1 MTAHKAPLNPP
12 LTLTILAAGT
22 VAFFT
27 LGVIQAMYGP
37 AFTLFQERYGVT
49 TAAVGIIASAHFV
62 GSALAPPLVGILL
75 IRLSLR
81 RVVVAALLTLAAGVS
96 LVALA
101 PTWPLAIAG
110 ALLGGFGLGGV
121 SGGLNAAYASIGTRA
136 VNLVNAVF
144 GVGSILSPLLVAGA
158 GSTEAGGNLAVPF
171 LTVAALCGVTLLSA
185 RVWGFPAMRE
195 QPLPNAPGRAGVQVA
210 FFLVLLAC
218 YVGLEVGFGA
228 WAGRHLQSL
237 GYASFAVIVA
247 GYWGGLTVGR
257 ILTGL
262 FGDRVCPERL
272 VLACAVLTA
281 LFGLV
286 ATQSALAPAAYIL
299 VGLAMGPIFPTT
311 LVWTTRNLPARLV
324 PFLLTSGSV
333 GGIVAP
339 YVLGVLAARSG
350 PEAIP
355 LALSALA
362 AVLCV
367 VVWGALRVT
376 RPALASPAAV

>member
-1 MTAHKAPLNPP
+1 MTAHIPPGPPP
-12 LTLTILAAGT
+12 LTVTLLAAGT

-37 AFTLFQERYGVT
+37 AFTLFQDRFGVS
-49 TAAVGIIASAHFV
+49 TAGVGIIASAHFV

-81 RVVVAALLTLAAGVS
+81 RVVVAALLTLALGVT

-101 PTWPLAIAG
+101 PSWPLAIAG

-144 GVGSILSPLLVAGA
+144 GLGSILSPLLVAGA
-158 GSTEAGGNLAVPF
+158 GGNLSIPF
-171 LTVAALCGVTLLSA
+171 LTVAALCGLTLLGA
-185 RVWGFPAMRE
+185 RVWGFPAMHE
-195 QPLPNAPGRAGVQVA
+195 QPLPPAPGRAGVRVA
-210 FFLVLLAC
+210 FFLVLIAC

-247 GYWGGLTVGR
+247 GYWGGMTVAR
-257 ILTGL
+257 VLTGL
-262 FGDRVCPERL
+262 LGARVRPERL
-272 VLACAVLTA
+272 VLGCAALTVLA
-281 LFGLV
+281 GLA
-286 ATQSALAPAAYIL
+286 ATQAALAPLAYIL
-299 VGLAMGPIFPTT
+299 AGVALGPVFGTT
-311 LVWTTRNLPARLV
+311 LVWSTQSLPARWV

-333 GGIVAP
+333 GGVVAP
-339 YVLGVLAARSG
+339 YVLGVLAARAG
-350 PEAIP
+350 PGVIP
-355 LALSALA
+355 LALAALA
-362 AVLCV
+362 AVLMA
-367 VVWGALRVT
+367 VVWGTLRVT
-376 RPALASPAAV
+376 RPALHPAA

>member
-1 MTAHKAPLNPP
+1 MTAQSSPVPPP
-12 LTLTILAAGT
+12 LTMTLLAAGT
-22 VAFFT
+22 AAFFT
-27 LGVIQAMYGP
+27 LGVLQAMYGP
-37 AFTLFQERYGVT
+37 AFTLFQDRFGIS
-49 TAAVGIIASAHFV
+49 TAGVGIIASAHFV

-81 RVVVAALLTLAAGVS
+81 RVVVAALLTLALGVT

-144 GVGSILSPLLVAGA
+144 GLGSILSPLLVAGA
-158 GSTEAGGNLAVPF
+158 GGNLAVPF
-171 LTVAALCGVTLLSA
+171 LIVAALCGLTLLSA

-195 QPLPNAPGRAGVQVA
+195 QPLPDAPGRAGVQVA

-247 GYWGGLTVGR
+247 GYWGGMTVAR
-257 ILTGL
+257 ILTGI
-262 FGDRVCPERL
+262 FGARVRPERL
-272 VLACAVLTA
+272 VLACAVLTV
-281 LFGLV
+281 LCGLA
-286 ATQSALAPAAYIL
+286 ATQAALAPAAYVL
-299 VGLAMGPIFPTT
+299 AGLALGPVFGTT
-311 LVWTTRNLPARLV
+311 LVWTTRSLPARLV

-339 YVLGVLAARSG
+339 FLLGVLAARSG
-350 PEAIP
+350 PDVIP
-355 LALSALA
+355 LALAALA
-362 AVLCV
+362 ATLVV
-367 VVWGALRVT
+367 VVWGTLRVT
-376 RPALASPAAV
+376 RPAAAPVSAA

>member
-1 MTAHKAPLNPP
+1 MTAHHPPPP
-12 LTLTILAAGT
+12 LTLTLLAAGT
-22 VAFFT
+22 AAFFT

-37 AFTLFQERYGVT
+37 AFTLFQDRYGVS
-49 TAAVGIIASAHFV
+49 TAGVGLIASAHFV

-75 IRLSLR
+75 IRFSLR
-81 RVVVAALLTLAAGVS
+81 RVVVAALLTLALGVT

-101 PTWPLAIAG
+101 PSWPLAIAG

-144 GVGSILSPLLVAGA
+144 GLGSILSPLLVAGA
-158 GSTEAGGNLAVPF
+158 GGNLALPF
-171 LTVAALCGVTLLSA
+171 LTVAALCGLTLLSA

-195 QPLPNAPGRAGVQVA
+195 QVLPPSPGRAGVQVG
-210 FFLVLLAC
+210 FFLALLAC

-247 GYWGGLTVGR
+247 GYWGGMTVAR
-257 ILTGL
+257 VLTGL
-262 FGDRVCPERL
+262 FGARVRPERL
-272 VLACAVLTA
+272 VLACAALTVGC
-281 LFGLV
+281 GLA
-286 ATQSALAPAAYIL
+286 ATQAALAPFAYIL
-299 VGLAMGPIFPTT
+299 AGLALGPVFGTT
-311 LVWTTRNLPARLV
+311 LVWTTRSLPARWV

-339 YVLGVLAARSG
+339 YVLGVLAAKFG
-350 PEAIP
+350 QGAIP
-355 LALSALA
+355 LALAALA
-362 AVLCV
+362 AMLVA
-367 VVWGALRVT
+367 VVWGTLRVT
-376 RPALASPAAV
+376 RQAPSVRLTA

>member
-1 MTAHKAPLNPP
+1 MTAHSPPVPPP
-12 LTLTILAAGT
+12 LTMTLLAAGT
-22 VAFFT
+22 AAFFT
-27 LGVIQAMYGP
+27 LGVLQAMYGP
-37 AFTLFQERYGVT
+37 AFTLFQDRFGIS
-49 TAAVGIIASAHFV
+49 TAGVGIIASAHFV

-75 IRLSLR
+75 IRFSLR
-81 RVVVAALLTLAAGVS
+81 RVVVAALLTLALGVT

-144 GVGSILSPLLVAGA
+144 GLGSILSPLLVAGA
-158 GSTEAGGNLAVPF
+158 GGNLSLPF
-171 LTVAALCGVTLLSA
+171 LIVAALCGLTLLSA
-185 RVWGFPAMRE
+185 RVWGFPTMRE

-247 GYWGGLTVGR
+247 GYWGGMTVAR
-257 ILTGL
+257 ILTGI
-262 FGDRVCPERL
+262 FGARVRPERL
-272 VLACAVLTA
+272 VLACAVLTV
-281 LFGLV
+281 LCGLA
-286 ATQSALAPAAYIL
+286 ATQAALAPAAYIL
-299 VGLAMGPIFPTT
+299 AGLALGPVFGTT
-311 LVWTTRNLPARLV
+311 LVWTTRSLPARLV

-339 YVLGVLAARSG
+339 FLLGVLAARSG
-350 PEAIP
+350 PDVIP
-355 LALSALA
+355 LALAALA
-362 AVLCV
+362 ATFVV
-367 VVWGALRVT
+367 VVWGTLRVT
-376 RPALASPAAV
+376 RPAAAPASAA

>member
-1 MTAHKAPLNPP
+1 MTALKAPLHPP

-22 VAFFT
+22 AAFFT

-37 AFTLFQERYGVT
+37 AFTLFQARYGVT

-62 GSALAPPLVGILL
+62 GSALAPPLVGLLL

-81 RVVVAALLTLAAGVS
+81 RVVVAALLTLALGATV
-96 LVALA
+96 VALA

-110 ALLGGFGLGGV
+110 ALLGGFGAGGV

-144 GVGSILSPLLVAGA
+144 GLGSILSPLLVAGA
-158 GSTEAGGNLAVPF
+158 GGNLSIPFVIVAV
-171 LTVAALCGVTLLSA
+171 LGGLTLLSA
-185 RVWGFPAMRE
+185 RIWGFPAIRE
-195 QPLPNAPGRAGVQVA
+195 QPLSTASGRARAGVQVA
-210 FFLVLLAC
+210 LFLVLIAC

-247 GYWGGLTVGR
+247 GYWGGMTVAR

-262 FGDRVCPERL
+262 FGARVRPERL
-272 VLACAVLTA
+272 VLTCAVLTTLA
-281 LFGLV
+281 GLA
-286 ATQSALAPAAYIL
+286 ATQAALAPAAYIL
-299 VGLAMGPIFPTT
+299 AGLALGPVFGTT
-311 LVWTTRNLPARLV
+311 LVWTTRSLPARLV

-339 YVLGVLAARSG
+339 YMLGVLAARSG
-350 PEAIP
+350 PDVIP
-355 LALSALA
+355 LALAALA

-367 VVWGALRVT
+367 VVWGTLRVT
-376 RPALASPAAV
+376 RPAQAAPAAAL

>member
-1 MTAHKAPLNPP
+1 MTAHHTSSAPP
-12 LTLTILAAGT
+12 LTMVLLAAGT
-22 VAFFT
+22 AAFFT

-37 AFTLFQERYGVT
+37 AFTLFQDRFGVS
-49 TAAVGIIASAHFV
+49 TAGVGIIASAHFV

-75 IRLSLR
+75 IRFTLR
-81 RVVVAALLTLAAGVS
+81 RVVVAALLTLALGVT

-101 PTWPLAIAG
+101 PSWPLAIAG

-144 GVGSILSPLLVAGA
+144 GLGSILSPLLVAGA
-158 GSTEAGGNLAVPF
+158 GGNLSVPF
-171 LTVAALCGVTLLSA
+171 LTVAALCGLTLLSA
-185 RVWGFPAMRE
+185 RIWGFPAMRE
-195 QPLPNAPGRAGVQVA
+195 QVLPSSPGRAGVQVG

-247 GYWGGLTVGR
+247 GYWGGMTVAR
-257 ILTGL
+257 VLTGL
-262 FGDRVCPERL
+262 FGARVRPERL
-272 VLACAVLTA
+272 VLVCAGLTVLCSLA
-281 LFGLV
+281 
-286 ATQSALAPAAYIL
+286 ATQAALAPAAYIL
-299 VGLAMGPIFPTT
+299 AGLALGPVFGTT
-311 LVWTTRNLPARLV
+311 LVWTTRSLPARWV

-339 YVLGVLAARSG
+339 YVLGVLAARFG
-350 PEAIP
+350 QEVIP
-355 LALSALA
+355 LALAGLA
-362 AVLCV
+362 AALVA
-367 VVWGALRVT
+367 VVWGTLRVT
-376 RPALASPAAV
+376 RPAAPSPSGA

>member
-1 MTAHKAPLNPP
+1 MTL
-12 LTLTILAAGT
+12 LAAGT
-22 VAFFT
+22 AAFFT
-27 LGVIQAMYGP
+27 LGVLQAMYGP
-37 AFTLFQERYGVT
+37 AFTLFQDRFGIS
-49 TAAVGIIASAHFV
+49 TAGVGIIASAHFV

-75 IRLSLR
+75 IRFSLR
-81 RVVVAALLTLAAGVS
+81 RVVVAALLMLALGVT

-144 GVGSILSPLLVAGA
+144 GLGSILSPLLVAGA
-158 GSTEAGGNLAVPF
+158 GGNLSIPF
-171 LTVAALCGVTLLSA
+171 LIVAALCGLTLLSA

-195 QPLPNAPGRAGVQVA
+195 QPLPDAPGRAGVQVA
-210 FFLVLLAC
+210 FFLVLIAC

-247 GYWGGLTVGR
+247 GYWGGMTVAR
-257 ILTGL
+257 ILTGI
-262 FGDRVCPERL
+262 FGARVRPERL
-272 VLACAVLTA
+272 VLACAGLTVLC
-281 LFGLV
+281 GLA
-286 ATQSALAPAAYIL
+286 ATQAALAPAAYIL
-299 VGLAMGPIFPTT
+299 AGLALGPVFGTT
-311 LVWTTRNLPARLV
+311 LVWTTRSLPARLV

-339 YVLGVLAARSG
+339 YVLGVLAARFGSDV
-350 PEAIP
+350 IP
-355 LALSALA
+355 LALAVLA
-362 AVLCV
+362 AALVA
-367 VVWGALRVT
+367 VVWGTLRVT
-376 RPALASPAAV
+376 RPATASISAA

>member
-1 MTAHKAPLNPP
+1 MTAHSAPAPPP
-12 LTLTILAAGT
+12 LTMTLLAAGT
-22 VAFFT
+22 AAFFT
-27 LGVIQAMYGP
+27 LGVLQAMYGP
-37 AFTLFQERYGVT
+37 AFTLFQDRFGIS
-49 TAAVGIIASAHFV
+49 TAGVGIIASAHFV

-75 IRLSLR
+75 IRFSLR
-81 RVVVAALLTLAAGVS
+81 RVVVAALLMLALGVT

-144 GVGSILSPLLVAGA
+144 GLGSILSPLLVAGA
-158 GSTEAGGNLAVPF
+158 GGNLSIPF
-171 LTVAALCGVTLLSA
+171 LIVAALCGLTLLSA

-195 QPLPNAPGRAGVQVA
+195 QPLPDAPGRAGVQVA
-210 FFLVLLAC
+210 FFLVLIAC

-247 GYWGGLTVGR
+247 GYWGGMTVAR
-257 ILTGL
+257 ILTGI
-262 FGDRVCPERL
+262 FGARVRPERL
-272 VLACAVLTA
+272 VLACAGLTVLC
-281 LFGLV
+281 GLA
-286 ATQSALAPAAYIL
+286 ATQAALAPAAYIL
-299 VGLAMGPIFPTT
+299 AGLALGPVFGTT
-311 LVWTTRNLPARLV
+311 LVWTTRSLPARLV

-339 YVLGVLAARSG
+339 YVLGVLAARFGSDV
-350 PEAIP
+350 IP
-355 LALSALA
+355 LALAVLA
-362 AVLCV
+362 AALVA
-367 VVWGALRVT
+367 VVWGTLRVT
-376 RPALASPAAV
+376 RPATASISAA

>member
-1 MTAHKAPLNPP
+1 MTAHSPPVPPP
-12 LTLTILAAGT
+12 LTMTLLAAGT
-22 VAFFT
+22 AAFFT
-27 LGVIQAMYGP
+27 LGVLQAMYGP
-37 AFTLFQERYGVT
+37 AFTLFQDRFGIS
-49 TAAVGIIASAHFV
+49 TAGVGIIASAHFV

-75 IRLSLR
+75 IRFSLR
-81 RVVVAALLTLAAGVS
+81 RVVVAALLTLALGVT

-144 GVGSILSPLLVAGA
+144 GLGSILSPLLVAGA
-158 GSTEAGGNLAVPF
+158 GGNLSLPF
-171 LTVAALCGVTLLSA
+171 LIVAALCGLTLLSA

-195 QPLPNAPGRAGVQVA
+195 QPLPDAPGRAGVQVA

-247 GYWGGLTVGR
+247 GYWGGMTVAR
-257 ILTGL
+257 ILTGI
-262 FGDRVCPERL
+262 FGARVRPERL
-272 VLACAVLTA
+272 VLACAGLTVLC
-281 LFGLV
+281 GLA
-286 ATQSALAPAAYIL
+286 ATQAALAPAAYIL
-299 VGLAMGPIFPTT
+299 AGLALGPVFGTT
-311 LVWTTRNLPARLV
+311 LVWTTRSLPARLV

-339 YVLGVLAARSG
+339 FLLGVLAARSG
-350 PEAIP
+350 PDVIP
-355 LALSALA
+355 LALTALA
-362 AVLCV
+362 ATFVV
-367 VVWGALRVT
+367 VVWGTLRVT
-376 RPALASPAAV
+376 RPAAAPASAA